1 MAEHYLFVNFSKEQY
16 VCPWCI
22 SVNSKLKDWNLNRL
36 GWVLCCLLSGQWK
49 GGSVEL
55 INESD
60 EENDYQDIVETFEN
74 ITPDMAEMCNDLEES
89 AGIELG
95 RTSFQR
101 CVANRRGK
109 RCSDKDGSLRLRL
122 RLERRGALRRSA

>member
-1 MAEHYLFVNFSKEQY
+1 MGEHFVLVNFVRREY
-16 VCPWCI
+16 LCPFCI
-22 SVNSKLKDWNLNRL
+22 GTDSKLQNWSWKRL
-36 GWVLCCLLSGQWK
+36 GWILCCLLGGQWK

-60 EENDYQDIVETFEN
+60 EENDYQEIVETFEN
-74 ITPDMAEMCNDLEES
+74 ITPDMAEMCNDLVES
-89 AGIELG
+89 AGTELG
-95 RTSFQR
+95 RTSFQG

-122 RLERRGALRRSA
+122 RLERSGALRRSA